1 MRYLSHTQDDIED
14 MLHEIGLDKIEELFS
29 SIPEDCQNKQ
39 GLDLGE
45 PYTEWE
51 LNSHMRKLAKQM
63 PDWDNSSLFLGA
75 GNYEHFIPASIQHLL
90 QRSELYT
97 SYTPYQ
103 PEISQGTL
111 QSIFEYQTF
120 VSGLLGM
127 EVSNA
132 SMYDA
137 ASALAEALFMSL
149 RIARRKSTLAI
160 SRAINPLYRQ
170 VVHTYFQ
177 PTGFR
182 IIELPYLENGRTDL
196 SPLQGESDLA
206 AVAIQSPNFFG
217 CIEDLGTT
225 LEQIHELDA
234 LAVTCFSEA
243 LAYGLVKSPGSLG
256 ADIVCGE
263 GQSLGIPQSFGG
275 PGLGIFTTRKKY
287 TRNMPGRL
295 VGQTQDKNSRRGY
308 VLTLSTREQHI
319 RREKATSNI
328 CSNQGLC
335 ATTAAMYLA
344 SLGGSG
350 LRELASLNRDK
361 SEYLKENLLAAGASI
376 PFSSPTF
383 NEFVV
388 KFPTNFDYREMTS
401 KNIIPGIPLGG
412 YYPELEGYY
421 LLCVTETKSR
431 EELDNLSKEVTK

>member
-1 MRYLSHTQDDIED
+1 MRYLPHTQDDIQV
-14 MLHEIGLDKIEELFS
+14 MLKEIGVSSIEELFS
-29 SIPEDCQNKQ
+29 SIPGQCRRKSDLN
-39 GLDLGE
+39 LGE
-45 PYTEWE
+45 PCTEWE

-63 PDWDNSSLFLGA
+63 PDWDECSAFLGA
-75 GNYEHFIPASIQHLL
+75 GNYEHYIPASIQHLL

-111 QSIFEYQTF
+111 QSIFEYQTL

-132 SMYDA
+132 SMYDG

-149 RIARRKSTLAI
+149 RISRRKSSVAI
-160 SRAINPLYRQ
+160 SRAINPLYRE
-170 VVHTYFQ
+170 VVRTYLQ
-177 PTGFR
+177 PSGFR
-182 IIELPYLENGRTDL
+182 ILELPCLENGRTDL
-196 SPLQGESDLA
+196 GPLQGEDDLA
-206 AVAIQSPNFFG
+206 AVALQSPNFFG
-217 CIEDLGTT
+217 CIEDLDSA
-225 LEQIHELDA
+225 QQKIHDAGA

-243 LAYGLVKSPGSLG
+243 LAYGLLKPPGTLG

-263 GQSLGIPQSFGG
+263 GQSLGISQSYGG
-275 PGLGIFTTRKKY
+275 PGLGIFCTRKKY

-295 VGQTQDKNSRRGY
+295 VGQTRDKNETRGF
-308 VLTLSTREQHI
+308 VLTLATREQHI

-344 SLGGSG
+344 SLGGTG
-350 LRELASLNRDK
+350 IRELAELNRDK
-361 SEYLKENLLAAGASI
+361 TEYLKENLLQAGCSI

-388 KFPTNFDYREMTS
+388 GFPSNFDYDNTLN
-401 KNIIPGIPLGG
+401 KGIIPGIPLGQ
-412 YYPELEGYY
+412 YYPELDGHY
-421 LLCVTETKSR
+421 LLCVTETKNR
-431 EELDNLSKEVTK
+431 EELDNLVKEVSK